1 MYNLYFSESQ
11 ISAEHP
17 LPYLQKNCPFSHYER
32 MDSIEDV
39 RRSGSLGPHYQVPRP
54 RVSSDTIITR
64 HPSDSQKMT
73 RTRSSGSDFK
83 GNIICL
89 GPGIS
94 IKYIPGTNNKEV
106 IFKDMKITCSE
117 ARVSTT
123 NKNTIEITTKN
134 CLCILAVKPSPLR
147 SSTGSRPAPSTG
159 HHSDQQKHYVN
170 MSSITHPNRLHPTAP
185 QPPPLPPRAR
195 RLSLPVVKPRSQ
207 STNDIDY
214 CCHSAPR
221 SSSNGGFVNSRISQK
236 HDLNNKSIYAT
247 PSRSVGVKKNLE
259 ESFYQPVRESF
270 ANLQTQNTPL

>member
-1 MYNLYFSESQ
+1 MYNLYFSESR

-17 LPYLQKNCPFSHYER
+17 LTILQKN
-32 MDSIEDV
+32 EDM
-39 RRSGSLGPHYQVPRP
+39 RRSGSLDAHYQVPRP
-54 RVSSDTIITR
+54 RVSSDTIKKR
-64 HPSDSQKMT
+64 HSSDSQKTT
-73 RTRSSGSDFK
+73 RTKSSGSDFK

-106 IFKDMKITCSE
+106 IFKDMKIMCSE

-123 NKNTIEITTKN
+123 NRNTIEITTKN
-134 CLCILAVKPSPLR
+134 CFCTLAVKP
-147 SSTGSRPAPSTG
+147 GVPALSNG
-159 HHSDQQKHYVN
+159 HHSDQQSHYVD
-170 MSSITHPNRLHPTAP
+170 MSNITHPNSLHPKAP
-185 QPPPLPPRAR
+185 QPPPLPPR
-195 RLSLPVVKPRSQ
+195 RLSLPVIKPRSQ

-270 ANLQTQNTPL
+270 ANMQTQNTPL